1 MRRLR
6 SETRLRAQC
15 GASSF
20 STWKR
25 NQKTPGGRLKM
36 DTSCPYSP
44 SPWTPHYGG
53 YPLGRAEHF
62 RRTKSEWRSAIQSG
76 PLGPGCAKISIGA
89 VPILRLPVPNQR
101 SDSVFRRRGGCPHPP
116 ALQWPDLPVG
126 AAHWAAR
133 VSLRPPLAALKVNYP
148 VGAREGAG
156 PWAPFC
162 PGRKEPT
169 PQIQSLW

>member
-25 NQKTPGGRLKM
+25 NQKTLGDAAGANFVRHAGLPP
-36 DTSCPYSP
+36 D
-44 SPWTPHYGG
+44 PHYGG

-62 RRTKSEWRSAIQSG
+62 RRAKSEWRSAIQSG
-76 PLGPGCAKISIGA
+76 PLGPECAKISIGA

-116 ALQWPDLPVG
+116 ALQWSDLPVG

-133 VSLRPPLAALKVNYP
+133 VSLRPPLAALKVNCP

-169 PQIQSLW
+169 PQIQSLR